1 MNSEAI
7 FNAAHTTAIKL
18 LESGAFVTPSDT
30 VCALQTSS
38 GRIYTG
44 ISRTVMNNSVHAEI
58 DAVRNMLAA
67 GENIIIGL
75 LLISTQMRTPMLPC
89 NNCLGY
95 ILSLAQE
102 NIGCMV
108 MLQDRM
114 ISINEVGMFA
124 APMGGMMDN
133 PNFVGH
139 TPVQPQFT
147 SAHAAVPPPAPP
159 PLAPSPPLPVQPAVN
174 TAPAPVTPQPADD
187 IQETDITTKTE
198 TSTANTENAT
208 GDLLKNKVNSLLRSV
223 DDDTDEFLDS
233 LPTKKKR
240 FGFFR
245 K

>member
-7 FNAAHTTAIKL
+7 FNAAHSTAIRL

-30 VCALQTSS
+30 VCALQTAS
-38 GRIYTG
+38 GRIFTG
-44 ISRTVMNNSVHAEI
+44 ISRSDMNNPIHAEI
-58 DAVRNMLAA
+58 DAVNNMLAS
-67 GENIIIGL
+67 GERIVIGL

-89 NNCLGY
+89 SNCLGY

-102 NIGCMV
+102 NMGCMV

-124 APMGGMMDN
+124 APPPPMGGMMEN

-139 TPVQPQFT
+139 TPIQPQFT
-147 SAHAAVPPPAPP
+147 SAHAVAAAPIPPPPPASITAPPPAPVP
-159 PLAPSPPLPVQPAVN
+159 PASDA
-174 TAPAPVTPQPADD
+174 ATPEP
-187 IQETDITTKTE
+187 DITTVSE
-198 TSTANTENAT
+198 TSAANTENAT

-233 LPTKKKR
+233 LPTKKKK

>member
-7 FNAAHTTAIKL
+7 FNAAHSTAIRL

-30 VCALQTSS
+30 VCALQTDS

-44 ISRTVMNNSVHAEI
+44 ISHTDMNNSIHAEV

-139 TPVQPQFT
+139 TPVQPQFI
-147 SAHAAVPPPAPP
+147 SAHAVAPP
-159 PLAPSPPLPVQPAVN
+159 PVPQPI
-174 TAPAPVTPQPADD
+174 TAPAAPQAPEPVPSSEPEEIPESD
-187 IQETDITTKTE
+187 IKTIRE
-198 TSTANTENAT
+198 TSTANTENAK

-223 DDDTDEFLDS
+223 DDDTDEFLES
-233 LPTKKKR
+233 LPTKKKK

>member
-7 FNAAHTTAIKL
+7 FNAAHSTAIRL

-30 VCALQTSS
+30 VCALQTAS
-38 GRIYTG
+38 GRIFTG
-44 ISRTVMNNSVHAEI
+44 ISRSDMNNPIHAEI
-58 DAVRNMLAA
+58 DAVNNMLAS
-67 GENIIIGL
+67 GERIVIGL
-75 LLISTQMRTPMLPC
+75 LLISTQMRSPMLPC

-102 NIGCMV
+102 NMGCMV

-124 APMGGMMDN
+124 TPPPMGGMMDN
-133 PNFVGH
+133 PNFGGH
-139 TPVQPQFT
+139 TPVQPQFSST
-147 SAHAAVPPPAPP
+147 HAVAAPPVPPPAASIT
-159 PLAPSPPLPVQPAVN
+159 APSP
-174 TAPAPVTPQPADD
+174 APVPPRSDADTP
-187 IQETDITTKTE
+187 ETDITTVTE
-198 TSTANTENAT
+198 TSAANTENAT

-223 DDDTDEFLDS
+223 DDDTDEFLES
-233 LPTKKKR
+233 LPTKKKK

>member
-7 FNAAHTTAIKL
+7 FNAARSTAIRL
-18 LESGAFVTPSDT
+18 LESGAFITPSDT
-30 VCALQTSS
+30 VCALQTIS

-44 ISRTVMNNSVHAEI
+44 ISCTDINNPIHAEV
-58 DAVRNMLAA
+58 DAVRNMLTA
-67 GENIIIGL
+67 GENIIVGL
-75 LLISTQMRTPMLPC
+75 MLISTQSMTPMLPC

-102 NIGCMV
+102 NMGCMI

-133 PNFVGH
+133 PNFAGH
-139 TPVQPQFT
+139 TPIQPQFST
-147 SAHAAVPPPAPP
+147 AHTATAVPPPAPP
-159 PLAPSPPLPVQPAVN
+159 QNA
-174 TAPAPVTPQPADD
+174 APVAPKKSPTVPSSAADENT
-187 IQETDITTKTE
+187 ETDITTKTE

-223 DDDTDEFLDS
+223 DDDTDEFLES
-233 LPTKKKR
+233 LPKKKKR